1 MTISEQDTLLEGA
14 AEPVA
19 VAENQ
24 TSHQQEPVPDHE
36 PSAEGGHPH
45 QAEMPFALVYGE
57 AFTKLPQDLYI
68 PPDALEVILEAFEG
82 PLDLL
87 LYLIKR
93 QNLDILDI
101 PVAQIT
107 AQYMQYVELMKS
119 LNLELAAE
127 YLVMAALLGEIKSRM
142 LLPRQT
148 EAEDDEHDP
157 RAELIRRLQ
166 EYERYKKAAE
176 DIDEL
181 PRVGREV
188 HLAVAEQPKFER
200 EKAHP
205 EVDLRE
211 VLLALQEVLHRA
223 DMFESHQVS
232 REKLS
237 TRERMTQVLERLGQD
252 RFVPFVSLFS
262 YEEGRLGVVVTFL
275 AILELV
281 KESLVE
287 LVQSEAFGPIHVKA
301 RESAHEAG
309 PEEDEP
315 RLEDETAEGAF
326 EPVTPPVL
334 AQRDVEPSLPEELN
348 PAAADVNDPN
358 SEENNNVS

>member
-1 MTISEQDTLLEGA
+1 MSIPEQESLLEA
-14 AEPVA
+14 
-19 VAENQ
+19 
-24 TSHQQEPVPDHE
+24 
-36 PSAEGGHPH
+36 SAEVAALPQSDAASDTQPAEGEVHPL
-45 QAEMPFALVYGE
+45 QGEMPFALVYGQ
-57 AFTKLPQDLYI
+57 AYTKLPQDLYI

-93 QNLDILDI
+93 QNLDILDV

-107 AQYMQYVELMKS
+107 TQYMKYVELMKS

-142 LLPRQT
+142 LLPRQS
-148 EAEDDEHDP
+148 EDEDDELDP

-176 DIDEL
+176 DIDEM

-188 HLAVAEQPKFER
+188 HLAEAEAPVYER
-200 EKAHP
+200 QRAHP
-205 EVDLRE
+205 EVDLKE

-237 TRERMTQVLERLGQD
+237 TRERMTQVLERLSQD
-252 RFVPFVSLFS
+252 RFVPFVSLFT

-287 LVQSEAFGPIHVKA
+287 LVQTEACGPIHVKA

-309 PEEDEP
+309 PDADAELDEE
-315 RLEDETAEGAF
+315 AEGAF
-326 EPVTPPVL
+326 VPVTPPVL
-334 AQRDVEPSLPEELN
+334 AQQDAEPRLPEYLDDEQRQDERRDGN
-348 PAAADVNDPN
+348 AINTDQNKGED
-358 SEENNNVS
+358 NN